1 MSKDKKS
8 LNLYGDDKERWQK
21 IKLNQIDE
29 RDDPDLS
36 DIDVLREM
44 MDLYEDERVKNDEE

>member
-1 MSKDKKS
+1 MSKEKKS

-36 DIDVLREM
+36 DIDILREM
-44 MDLYEDERVKNDEE
+44 MELYEDERVETGE

>member
-8 LNLYGDDKERWQK
+8 LNLYGDDKERWHK
-21 IKLNQIDE
+21 IKLQEIDE

-36 DIDVLREM
+36 DIDILREM
-44 MDLYEDERVKNDEE
+44 MDLYEE